1 MILVSLE
8 EVIRELY
15 AWDLLCDWEKILDSV
30 KKYDAPETAPEIA
43 VMEKKRDTSPD
54 LDLVRHEMARASGV
68 IGVLYA
74 MVRDYVLNGMIEE
87 GKNGTLCDVT
97 SDTINGLNAAMQ
109 AVMQAQEAIK

>member
-1 MILVSLE
+1 MILVSKE

-15 AWDLLCDWEKILDSV
+15 ARDPLCDWEKILDSV
-30 KKYDAPETAPEIA
+30 KKYDAPEIA
-43 VMEKKRDTSPD
+43 VMDKKRDTSPD